1 MKKPIKRWLIPL
13 LKVLITVAAFYL
25 ISRKLDWD
33 ATLKLL
39 GDLHVGW
46 VLLAMVTFLVSKWLG
61 AMRLQVLWRAAD
73 VRVSNGYNN
82 RLYLL
87 SMFYNLLLPGGIGG
101 DGYKVFQMN
110 KHFKVKIRIL
120 TSAVLL
126 DRANGLALLIVL
138 ALILSAFIVLPHDLH
153 TWIWLLIPTVPLGY
167 YGAVWLIFRRFTGT
181 FWQTSL
187 WSTGVQIGQ
196 VLVAFWI
203 LMALGVEDH
212 LLEYVFILLLSGIVL
227 VVPLPSFGGFGLR
240 EWVVLFGAEFLGLD
254 EAISVAMSLTVYLVI
269 LVVSASGMYFHFNN
283 KALTSPTSDTLP
295 TEEL

>member
-1 MKKPIKRWLIPL
+1 MKKSIKRWLIPL

-33 ATLKLL
+33 ATLELL
-39 GDLHVGW
+39 GNLHIGW
-46 VLLAMVTFLVSKWLG
+46 VFLAMLAFVGSKWFG

-73 VRVSNGYNN
+73 VKVSNGYNN

-101 DGYKVFQMN
+101 DGYKVFLMN
-110 KHFKVKIRIL
+110 KHFKIKIRTL

-138 ALILSAFIVLPHDLH
+138 ALIISAFITLPYDLH

-181 FWQTSL
+181 VWESSL
-187 WSTGVQIGQ
+187 WSAGVQLGQ
-196 VLVAFWI
+196 ALVAFCV

-212 LLEYVFILLLSGIVL
+212 LWEYIFILLLSGIVL

-269 LVVSASGMYFHFNN
+269 LVISASGMYFHFNN
-283 KALTSPTSDTLP
+283 KALTLPHSDALP